1 MTPATQTTLNP
12 LVLAAEGG
20 VGYLATALFTSG
32 NPLAGAVYGVTYGAT
47 HFVVSRFCDWI
58 GLTDCSKIVDT
69 AAKILASVGAA
80 LAITLAVG
88 FNVTV
93 PMGMVLAVAM
103 VVTHMMMNELVLDCI
118 SCEKAPATKLK
129 GG

>member
-1 MTPATQTTLNP
+1 MTQPTLNP

-69 AAKILASVGAA
+69 AVKILASVGAA
-80 LAITLAVG
+80 TALTLAVG

-103 VVTHMMMNELVLDCI
+103 VITHLMMNELVLDCI
-118 SCEKAPATKLK
+118 SCEKAASKPVK